1 MGQKQASNLFPHYFL
16 DFNFL
21 PQPLHSNLST
31 MESIQFIVSRLN
43 QAPFS
48 KNLRLVD
55 FDELSTND
63 LLQLVNECFEKMDG
77 DMKGDVRDEEVSLM
91 AIYRSRNIFRT
102 LFSSFSLLS
111 VPLPK

>member
-1 MGQKQASNLFPHYFL
+1 MAPTFRKLAPVP

-21 PQPLHSNLST
+21 PQPHPQQFLST

-91 AIYRSRNIFRT
+91 AISRSRNIFRT